1 MHYDIT
7 APSNMCQALDS
18 THKHMGRLW
27 RCCKHWFHFTI
38 P

>member
-7 APSNMCQALDS
+7 APSNMCHALDS
-18 THKHMGRLW
+18 THTNTQAGSEDAGGSV
-27 RCCKHWFHFTI
+27 FTI